1 MLFCKTQPALVAT
14 FAAGITWYLNPA
26 ARRWSRLQL
35 HARRGQPPPSRA
47 APVPVEKRARGPTL
61 QHHPQY
67 QLDVLP
73 AAAVGPKRTRSVMS
87 AALVSEPESPAT
99 CTLAT
104 KRISLSCLTT
114 CSCSYSH
121 RFPQPNGTLL
131 EHLRPAASA
140 TAAAARHIGCANWA
154 CTVQE
159 PPSIAT
165 CASKHLGSVLHGK
178 GRHSWQGTRLSW
190 RVLQGLREVR
200 HRREA
205 ATVTAGH
212 HGWRLPLAGSCTPVR
227 HLSKLELDTMRVRFC
242 VRAMSR
248 RSEPYA
254 AFLDFWIAD
263 LVLALSAPCLN
274 VDAQVRR
281 QQTLELGALLFRAAM
296 DAWRWC
302 PGQCSLLHVL
312 MSCPGTPLD
321 ASWLASR
328 VIPYL
333 KDPVLDV
340 CTEDLVHRRKVV
352 TYRQRVV
359 ERLSQLKLPVLQDH
373 PEITEW
379 LQQNTDVKRPSLL
392 QVHLSWV
399 YAPARARR
407 AARRY
412 KPGGDDALDMH
423 VRAGEILYLCLHPN
437 TPALKL

>member
-1 MLFCKTQPALVAT
+1 MSGREGTAVAFVALSMLFCKTQPALVAT
-14 FAAGITWYLNPA
+14 FAAGIAAGITWYLNRA
-26 ARRWSRLQL
+26 ARRWCRLRL
-35 HARRGQPPPSRA
+35 HARRGLAPPRR
-47 APVPVEKRARGPTL
+47 VTPVEKMTGGPTL

-73 AAAVGPKRTRSVMS
+73 ATAVGPKRTRSVMS
-87 AALVSEPESPAT
+87 AALVSEPESPAIVHA
-99 CTLAT
+99 CNQAHLLELPDDLLVLILA
-104 KRISLSCLTT
+104 SLSPAEWHAFGTSAPSGKCNCRCCKAYWVCKLGVQYK
-114 CSCSYSH
+114 SRRQLQLAH
-121 RFPQPNGTLL
+121 PNTLVPCCTAREGTVGKALAL
-131 EHLRPAASA
+131 AGACCKA
-140 TAAAARHIGCANWA
+140 FARCV
-154 CTVQE
+154 T
-159 PPSIAT
+159 
-165 CASKHLGSVLHGK
+165 
-178 GRHSWQGTRLSW
+178 
-190 RVLQGLREVR
+190 
-200 HRREA
+200 EA
-205 ATVTAGH
+205 ATVAAGH

-227 HLSKLELDTMRVRFC
+227 HLSKLELDTIRVRFC
-242 VRAMSR
+242 VRAMSH

-296 DAWRWC
+296 DVWRWC

-359 ERLSQLKLPVLQDH
+359 ERLSLKLPVLQDH
-373 PEITEW
+373 PEIMEW
-379 LQQNTDVKRPSLL
+379 LQQNTEVERPSLL
-392 QVHLSWV
+392 EVHLSWV
-399 YAPARARR
+399 FAPARARR

-412 KPGGDDALDMH
+412 KPGGDMH
-423 VRAGEILYLCLHPN
+423 
-437 TPALKL
+437 

>member
-1 MLFCKTQPALVAT
+1 MARFWNLCAQRQVQLPLLQ
-14 FAAGITWYLNPA
+14 GILGVQIGRA
-26 ARRWSRLQL
+26 QFKSRRQLQL
-35 HARRGQPPPSRA
+35 AHPNTLVPCCTAREGTVGKA
-47 APVPVEKRARGPTL
+47 LALAGACCKAFARCVT
-61 QHHPQY
+61 
-67 QLDVLP
+67 
-73 AAAVGPKRTRSVMS
+73 
-87 AALVSEPESPAT
+87 
-99 CTLAT
+99 
-104 KRISLSCLTT
+104 
-114 CSCSYSH
+114 
-121 RFPQPNGTLL
+121 
-131 EHLRPAASA
+131 
-140 TAAAARHIGCANWA
+140 
-154 CTVQE
+154 
-159 PPSIAT
+159 
-165 CASKHLGSVLHGK
+165 
-178 GRHSWQGTRLSW
+178 
-190 RVLQGLREVR
+190 
-200 HRREA
+200 EA
-205 ATVTAGH
+205 ATVAAGH

-227 HLSKLELDTMRVRFC
+227 HLSMLELDTMRVRFC

-352 TYRQRVV
+352 THRQRVV